1 MFVIIFNP
9 SLYKDRI
16 RRIGAIFLIIIN
28 PNFIPIFAGNY
39 LFPFTAFRVFGSI
52 KNYIL
57 FVIHGIIRIFVSAFE
72 NALSILYAS
81 RLLFVFCLLV
91 VYAFKI
97 VYKSFK
103 CVLFACCILFVIF
116 IRILSVLS
124 TLLEYL
130 FVKIA
135 PNVFT
140 GRDTERNK
148 LKYQ

>member
-1 MFVIIFNP
+1 M
-9 SLYKDRI
+9 
-16 RRIGAIFLIIIN
+16 
-28 PNFIPIFAGNY
+28 
-39 LFPFTAFRVFGSI
+39 FGSI
-52 KNYIL
+52 KDYIL

-72 NALSILYAS
+72 YALSILYAF
-81 RLLFVFCLLV
+81 RLLFVLCLLV

-140 GRDTERNK
+140 GRDTERNR